1 MVDFRV
7 SEADEAIL
15 QQVVAIGKATEKYA
29 RHYEDHEHERPPAK
43 FPETEAF
50 PPLMQLFMKR
60 KADDTPMM
68 TLQMLIAMA
77 SGSTNGVFGG
87 LGLGGLSFGGGRG
100 FGLGNAALGASGTK
114 EQQSRWGDKLLAMS
128 ITEPNV
134 GSDTK
139 AIQTTARLDGDE
151 WVLNGDKIFV
161 TTGIQCDAVVVWATI
176 DKSAGRAG
184 IKSFIV
190 EKGTPGFEVVRQ
202 EKKLGIRA
210 SDTAAFAFRDCR
222 IPRDHLLGGDESV
235 KPDKGSGGYKGVMR
249 TFNMTRPAVAAGG
262 VAKAIG
268 AFNFARDA
276 LKDEG
281 IEVDWDKGFH
291 ERSATEQKLIEME
304 ADAEAAA
311 LSVLYAA
318 WLGDTG
324 QSNNLESSVC
334 KAKGG
339 EVCRTVPQRAM
350 ELLGGMSIS
359 HDHLVEKYLRD
370 GRISDIYEGTG
381 QIQRLIIARGILN
394 YSSEELT

>member
-1 MVDFRV
+1 
-7 SEADEAIL
+7 
-15 QQVVAIGKATEKYA
+15 
-29 RHYEDHEHERPPAK
+29 
-43 FPETEAF
+43 
-50 PPLMQLFMKR
+50 
-60 KADDTPMM
+60 
-68 TLQMLIAMA
+68 
-77 SGSTNGVFGG
+77 
-87 LGLGGLSFGGGRG
+87 
-100 FGLGNAALGASGTK
+100 
-114 EQQSRWGDKLLAMS
+114 
-128 ITEPNV
+128 
-134 GSDTK
+134 
-139 AIQTTARLDGDE
+139 
-151 WVLNGDKIFV
+151 
-161 TTGIQCDAVVVWATI
+161 
-176 DKSAGRAG
+176 
-184 IKSFIV
+184 
-190 EKGTPGFEVVRQ
+190 
-202 EKKLGIRA
+202 
-210 SDTAAFAFRDCR
+210 
-222 IPRDHLLGGDESV
+222 
-235 KPDKGSGGYKGVMR
+235 MR

-276 LKDEG
+276 LREEG
-281 IEVDWDKGFH
+281 VEVDWDKSFH
-291 ERSATEQKLIEME
+291 ERSAAEQKLIEME

-324 QSNNLESSVC
+324 QPNNLESSVC